1 MKNQILDHKRILYI
15 GGPCGRE
22 RWMLKI
28 SKEIEKKHN
37 TESFYCAVTEG
48 EDKFFMINGV
58 SKERI
63 HSIVFPAPKRP
74 VLNIDFIK
82 KAEEKY
88 GFNCWDIWQ
97 ITAPRKKARMMM
109 NSSEVLREME
119 YVIRET
125 ENMIENF
132 KPDYVLYQGPAS
144 FVYVILCNIISKKG
158 IGLIEIANARI
169 PGRFTLSD
177 NLENKWPLLI
187 KEYSKLKKRKLTS
200 EEIKKTEEFIN
211 IFKEKQYKPDDC
223 FSFNESLKVKVQKYR
238 VFLNIFKY
246 RKKIPNIK
254 FLYWHPIKVK
264 FGKFDPIFDR
274 PVKGEKYVYY
284 PLHLDPETSTS
295 LFGKWYVNQLSLLE
309 NISKSLPCDYKLYV
323 KEHIYAYPIR
333 KRSYYKEL
341 KKYPNIRLLSPFEN
355 SFDLIK
361 NSSMVLT
368 ITGTTGW
375 EGVLLQKPVITF
387 GNVYY
392 NTFDKIIKIKEIEKL
407 PGFIRKNL
415 DVNVNKE
422 DTYKFITAM
431 LKSTFE
437 GIGVNPADCQERC
450 MTTENISKLANG
462 IESYLQR
469 LNENNK
475 SREK

>member
-15 GGPCGRE
+15 SGPCGRE

-28 SKEIEKKHN
+28 SKEVEKRHN
-37 TESFYCAVTEG
+37 TESFYCATMEG
-48 EDKFFMINGV
+48 EDRFFMMNGV
-58 SKERI
+58 PKGKVHLI
-63 HSIVFPAPKRP
+63 LFPTPKRFVP
-74 VLNIDFIK
+74 NLDFIK

-109 NSSEVLREME
+109 TLSEVLREME

-125 ENMIENF
+125 ESMMEYF
-132 KPDYVLYQGPAS
+132 KPDYVVYQGPAS
-144 FVYVILCNIISKKG
+144 FVYVILCSIISKQG
-158 IGLIEIANARI
+158 IELIEIANARI
-169 PGRFTLSD
+169 PGRFALSN

-187 KEYSKLKKRKLTS
+187 REYNSLKKRELTS
-200 EEIKKTEEFIN
+200 KEIKKAEEFIN

-223 FSFNESLKVKVQKYR
+223 FSFNENFKVKVQKYK
-238 VFLNIFKY
+238 VFLNILKY
-246 RKKIPNIK
+246 RRKIPDVK

-274 PVKGEKYVYY
+274 PVRGEKYVYY

-323 KEHIYAYPIR
+323 KEHIYAYPVR
-333 KRSYYKEL
+333 KRSYYGEL
-341 KKYPNIRLLSPFEN
+341 KKYPNVRLLSPFEN

-361 NSSMVLT
+361 NSSMILT

-375 EGVLLQKPVITF
+375 EGILLQKPVITF

-392 NTFDKIIKIKEIEKL
+392 NVFDKVIKIKEIEKL
-407 PGFIRKNL
+407 PIIIRKNL
-415 DVNVNKE
+415 EINLGKE
-422 DTYKFITAM
+422 DTYKFIIAM
-431 LKSTFE
+431 LNSTFE
-437 GIGVNPADCQERC
+437 GVGVNPADCQERC
-450 MTTENISKLANG
+450 MVDENISRLVNG
-462 IESYLQR
+462 IELYLQR
-469 LNENNK
+469 LNN
-475 SREK
+475 

>member
-1 MKNQILDHKRILYI
+1 MGFKMKNQVLNNKRILYI
-15 GGPCGRE
+15 SGPCGRE

-28 SKEIEKKHN
+28 SKEMEKRYN
-37 TESFYCAVTEG
+37 SESFYCATMGG
-48 EDKFFMINGV
+48 ENKFFVMNGI

-63 HSIVFPAPKRP
+63 HSIIFPTLKRFIP
-74 VLNIDFIK
+74 NLNFIK
-82 KAEEKY
+82 TAEEKY
-88 GFNCWDIWQ
+88 SFNCWDVWQ

-109 NSSEVLREME
+109 TPSEVLREME

-125 ENMIENF
+125 ENMIEKF

-158 IGLIEIANARI
+158 IKLVEIANARI
-169 PGRFTLSD
+169 PGRFALSN

-187 KEYSKLKKRKLTS
+187 KEYDELKKRKLTLN
-200 EEIKKTEEFIN
+200 ETNKAEEFIN

-223 FSFNESLKVKVQKYR
+223 FSFDESFKVKVQKYK
-238 VFLNIFKY
+238 VFLNILRY
-246 RKKIPNIK
+246 RKKIPNVK
-254 FLYWHPIKVK
+254 FLYWHPLKVK

-323 KEHIYAYPIR
+323 KEHIYAYPVR
-333 KRSYYKEL
+333 KRNYYREL

-355 SFDLIK
+355 SFDLIN
-361 NSSMVLT
+361 NSSMILT

-375 EGVLLQKPVITF
+375 EAILLQKPVITF

-392 NTFDKIIKIKEIEKL
+392 NAFDKVIKIKEIEKL
-407 PGFIRKNL
+407 PLIIRKNL
-415 DVNVNKE
+415 EVNISKE
-422 DTYKFITAM
+422 DTYKFIIAM
-431 LKSTFE
+431 LNSTLE

-450 MTTENISKLANG
+450 MADENISKLVDG
-462 IESYLQR
+462 IELYLQR
-469 LNENNK
+469 FNN
-475 SREK
+475 